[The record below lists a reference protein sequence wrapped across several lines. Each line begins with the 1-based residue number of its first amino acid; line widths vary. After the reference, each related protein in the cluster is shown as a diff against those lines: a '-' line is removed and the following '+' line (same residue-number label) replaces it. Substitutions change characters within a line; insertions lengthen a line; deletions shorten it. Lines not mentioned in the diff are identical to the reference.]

1 MRVTTKIGIDL
12 QRPSYPTVINAVQG
26 DQNTRQLE
34 ISLYSGS
41 VAWQIPENTVV
52 AMRYCKPDRTKGYYD
67 TMPDGSTAFTV
78 SENMVSI
85 LLAPQILTVAGTVS
99 AQVVL
104 YQGTAVLSTFS
115 VQIRV
120 EADPSAGAVTS
131 EDYVNWMQWIKSELD
146 AYLEQLKNNGEFVG
160 GTAVGDIDMNGHAL
174 SGLREPVRD
183 DEAATKGY
191 VAEIIQSGTGAV
203 STVAGVSPDADG
215 NVPLTASD
223 VTALPIGGGDMEG
236 PVNMSGQKLSGLNA
250 PTADDEAATKGYVD
264 DEIAKIDVS
273 SQISG
278 KVDKA
283 NVVNNFSTTEEGFV
297 ADARALQVL
306 NDKFTA
312 VEFQQINV
320 FNKNNVLTYAL
331 IFHKIGRFVHI
342 VIAPQNVAI
351 SPAEVM
357 ATKLPTKYL
366 PVYEIFPVTINITG
380 GDKVGHFVIGPDG
393 SISVYSPDA
402 NMAGTSMYISRWE

>member
-146 AYLEQLKNNGEFVG
+146 AYLEQLKTNGEFVG

-183 DEAATKGY
+183 NEAATKGY
-191 VAEIIQSGTGAV
+191 VDEIIQSGTGAV
-203 STVAGVSPDADG
+203 STVAGISPDPDG
-215 NVPLTASD
+215 NVPLTAAD
-223 VTALPIGGGDMEG
+223 VKALPITGGTMEG
-236 PVNMSGQKLSGLNA
+236 PVNMNGQKLSGLNA
-250 PTADDEAATKGYVD
+250 PTVDDEAATKGYVD
-264 DEIAKIDVS
+264 TN
-273 SQISG
+273 

-297 ADARALQVL
+297 ADARALKVL

-312 VEFQQINV
+312 VDFQQINV
-320 FNKNNVLTYAL
+320 FNKNNVMTYAL
-331 IFHKIGRFVHI
+331 LFHKIGRFVHI
-342 VIAPQNVAI
+342 VIAPQSVAI

-366 PVYEIFPVTINITG
+366 PVYENFPVTINITG
-380 GDKVGHFVIGPDG
+380 GDKVGHFVIGTDG

>member
-146 AYLEQLKNNGEFVG
+146 AYLEQLKTNGEFVG

-191 VAEIIQSGTGAV
+191 VDERIQSGTGAV

-215 NVPLTASD
+215 NVPLTAAD
-223 VTALPIGGGDMEG
+223 VKALPVVGGTMEG
-236 PVNMSGQKLSGLNA
+236 AINMNGQKLSGLNE
-250 PTADDEAATKGYVD
+250 PTSDNEPATKGYADKKCFKEEKTASLTVSGWGTD
-264 DEIAKIDVS
+264 LTQTVSVSGVTASNTVIAAPNAASHAAYTEANIRCTAQESGKLTFTCDEIPTAALTV
-273 SQISG
+273 
-278 KVDKA
+278 
-283 NVVNNFSTTEEGFV
+283 NVV
-297 ADARALQVL
+297 
-306 NDKFTA
+306 
-312 VEFQQINV
+312 I
-320 FNKNNVLTYAL
+320 LT
-331 IFHKIGRFVHI
+331 
-342 VIAPQNVAI
+342 
-351 SPAEVM
+351 
-357 ATKLPTKYL
+357 
-366 PVYEIFPVTINITG
+366 
-380 GDKVGHFVIGPDG
+380 
-393 SISVYSPDA
+393 
-402 NMAGTSMYISRWE
+402 